1 MSGEGRPDRL
11 PPQSLEAEQS
21 VLGAVLLENNALLKC
36 LDVINE
42 GDFYRE
48 SHRRI
53 FTTMLDLFDKGEA
66 IDLVTVGEYLQRAS
80 GLEVVGGTSYLAS
93 LASQVPTAANVIYHA
108 KIVREKALLRSLL
121 RSSTDIASRVYEDAE
136 EAEELLDFAEKSI
149 FEISD
154 KRIKSAF
161 VSIKDVVK
169 DSFKMI
175 EDLYG
180 RKETITGTPT
190 GFSDLDEKTA
200 GLQKSDL
207 IIIGGRPSMGK
218 TALALNMAQHL
229 AVEHHEP
236 VAIFSLEM
244 STPQLVMRLLCAE
257 AKVDSAR
264 IRKGFVE
271 KHEWHKLTNAAGRL
285 HEAPIFIDDSA
296 NIGVLEMRAKARRLK
311 MEHGLSLVVV
321 DYIQLMRGRTNLER
335 REQEISDITRSLK
348 ALAKELDVPVVGL
361 SQLNRGVEMR
371 TDKRPTLADLRE
383 SGAIEQDADVIIFLY
398 RDSVYSKNRE
408 DRSAELIVAKQRNG
422 PTGTIKV
429 TFLDKSTRFEDA
441 AGDRYGDEGEMEDVY
456 EEVYEEGGSGEDP
469 F

>member
-1 MSGEGRPDRL
+1 MSSEGRPDRL

-36 LDVINE
+36 LDIINE

-48 SHRRI
+48 SHRRV
-53 FTTMLDLFDKGEA
+53 FSTMLDLFDRNEA
-66 IDLVTVGEYLQRAS
+66 IDLVTVGESLQRTG
-80 GLEVVGGTSYLAS
+80 GLDMVGGSSYLAS

-108 KIVREKALLRSLL
+108 RIVREKALLRALL
-121 RSSTDIASRVYEDAE
+121 RSSTDIASKVYEDAE

-161 VSIKDVVK
+161 VPIRAVVK

-180 RKETITGTPT
+180 RKETITGVPT
-190 GFSDLDEKTA
+190 GFRDLDEKTA
-200 GLQKSDL
+200 GLQKGDL
-207 IIIGGRPSMGK
+207 VIIGGRPSMGK
-218 TALALNMAQHL
+218 TALALNIAQH
-229 AVEHHEP
+229 VSVDNHEP
-236 VAIFSLEM
+236 VAVFSLEM
-244 STPQLVMRLLCAE
+244 STSQLVMRLLCAE

-264 IRKGFVE
+264 VRKGFVE

-285 HEAPIFIDDSA
+285 FEAPIYIDDSA
-296 NIGVLEMRAKARRLK
+296 SIGVLEMRAKARRLK

-321 DYIQLMRGRTNLER
+321 DYIQLMRGRANMER

-348 ALAKELDVPVVGL
+348 ALAKELDVPVIGL

-371 TDKRPTLADLRE
+371 QDKRPTLADLRE

-422 PTGTIKV
+422 PTGVVKV
-429 TFLDKSTRFEDA
+429 TFLDKSTRFEDS
-441 AGDRYGDEGEMEDVY
+441 AGDFYGDEGEMEEVY
-456 EEVYEEGGSGEDP
+456 EEVGGEDP